1 MSFTNAACLKKIDYQ
16 PRGGMKE
23 WMDEKKDGG
32 GGFYRLLEKDHLQIT
47 GSHNLATFRA
57 SYQESDDFP
66 DKKKKKNIVSR
77 MQKPP
82 LCDR

>member
-1 MSFTNAACLKKIDYQ
+1 
-16 PRGGMKE
+16 MKE
-23 WMDEKKDGG
+23 WMDKKKDGG
-32 GGFYRLLEKDHLQIT
+32 GGREEGFYRLLERDHLHIT

-57 SYQESDDFP
+57 SYQESDNFP
-66 DKKKKKNIVSR
+66 DKKKKNLVFR

>member
-1 MSFTNAACLKKIDYQ
+1 
-16 PRGGMKE
+16 MKE

-66 DKKKKKNIVSR
+66 DKKKKKRI
-77 MQKPP
+77 
-82 LCDR
+82 